1 MQYGQHN
8 EICKLLYQSEIS
20 MLMIKYFT
28 HQETSPKGEE
38 ELLSHQLLPP
48 APPSNPSHPAPLPHI
63 FRPPHCPLRSCSQDS
78 SSIHFIHLPPKQTTA
93 FHINWLGLVPFP
105 KTSNPCH
112 LRKTRK
118 KWSPIIVTNSF
129 TMLSRRFRNSLNTDI
144 RALNPWIGRSA
155 TLNEFDWG
163 ITLCTIKKHLVK
175 PSNWAWTQFCQAQ
188 M

>member
-1 MQYGQHN
+1 MNREKVYVCHVLF
-8 EICKLLYQSEIS
+8 IPSPPPPVK
-20 MLMIKYFT
+20 
-28 HQETSPKGEE
+28 TSFRSVGSARKSRKNVC
-38 ELLSHQLLPP
+38 LSRFCGF
-48 APPSNPSHPAPLPHI
+48 PSCPLPHI

-105 KTSNPCH
+105 KTSNPFH

-118 KWSPIIVTNSF
+118 KWSLIIVTNSF

-163 ITLCTIKKHLVK
+163 ITLCTMKKPLVK
-175 PSNWAWTQFCQAQ
+175 PSYWAWTQFCQAQ